1 MAKATPTVDRTVTPE
16 DLQFLEDLRAIAAS
30 IATQARDQAPAEA
43 EAFIERRIAEV
54 GGAIAG
60 SKGHPRFAR
69 SLMVWLQDHVRQKRR
84 ELIEPVRRA

>member
-16 DLQFLEDLRAIAAS
+16 DLRFLEDLRAIAAG

-43 EAFIERRIAEV
+43 EVFIERRIAEV
-54 GGAIAG
+54 GGAIA
-60 SKGHPRFAR
+60 KGHPRFAR